1 MLMMNTV
8 LLIAIFFLSACTHLP
23 KQKIQIV
30 DANIR
35 EIKANS
41 VSEANYIL
49 LNQQRYL
56 HELFRQSR
64 DPYYNKN
71 KWSNECLSENV
82 LGELHNFKGNPLL
95 ISVLYLDQSFQ
106 PGACFG
112 ELFHVIMIYC
122 PDLGIVREIKINL
135 ADKLTAIDERS
146 LCL

>member
-1 MLMMNTV
+1 MLAMNTV
-8 LLIAIFFLSACTHLP
+8 LLIALFFLSACTHLS
-23 KQKIQIV
+23 KQNIKLSE
-30 DANIR
+30 ANIR

-56 HELFRQSR
+56 HELFRQSS
-64 DPYYNKN
+64 DPYYNKK

-82 LGELHNFKGNPLL
+82 IGQLNEFKGSPLL

-106 PGACFG
+106 PGACSG
-112 ELFHVIMIYC
+112 ERFHIIMIYC
-122 PDLGIVREIKINL
+122 PKLAIVREIKINL